1 MTLTNYWLPL
11 IWMFLGGA
19 ILGQTGKRRKR
30 LGGRIVEQWAVL
42 PAILLVL
49 PYIIWAGFRGDIA
62 DTRLYRIGFEN
73 AAADLSA
80 IPGLFTN
87 PNLKDPGY
95 EAFVIIMRCLIG
107 MHPDLF
113 FLIIASIQG
122 LCMALTF
129 RKYSTDYW
137 CCIFLFIA
145 STDYMSWMMNGMRQ
159 FIAVTIIF
167 ACFGWLLQ
175 RKYVHL
181 IVMLLLVSTL
191 HESALLMVPI
201 IYIIQGKAWNIKMV
215 LMLCATM
222 VVVVFIDRFTPILN
236 DLLQNT
242 NYDTAL
248 SEAVLSEDDG
258 TNVLRVLVYSVPALL
273 SLFGLK
279 YVRAANDPVIN
290 LSVNCSVVT
299 MALYLVSMVT
309 SGIYIGRLPIYTTL
323 HGYIAVPWLINNIF
337 ERRSARLVTYAM
349 VLLFCGFYYYQMFI
363 AWNYG

>member
-11 IWMFLGGA
+11 LWLFLGSA
-19 ILGQTGKRRKR
+19 IFNSIPKHREQLNGK
-30 LGGRIVEQWAVL
+30 LVERWNFWPAV
-42 PAILLVL
+42 LLVL
-49 PYIIWAGFRGDIA
+49 PYIIWAGFRGNIA

-73 AAADLSA
+73 ATPDLSA

-87 PNLKDPGY
+87 PDLKDPGY
-95 EAFVIIMRCLIG
+95 EAFVIIIRCLIG
-107 MHPDLF
+107 KNSDLF
-113 FLIIASIQG
+113 FLIIALIQG
-122 LCMALTF
+122 LCIALTF

-137 CCIFLFIA
+137 TCIFLFVA

-191 HESALLMVPI
+191 HESALLMIPI
-201 IYIIQGKAWNIKMV
+201 VFIVQGKAWNRKMI

-222 VVVVFIDRFTPILN
+222 ILVAFIDRFTPILN

-248 SEAVLSEDDG
+248 SETVLSQDNG
-258 TNVLRVLVYSVPALL
+258 TNVLRVLVYSMPALL

-337 ERRSARLVTYAM
+337 ERRSARLVM
-349 VLLFCGFYYYQMFI
+349 NVMMLLFCGFYCYQMFI